1 MIASESWWW
10 DKGRARVGKGEADG
24 NKVRHIEM
32 VVRTLGALRRGCV
45 LMMLR
50 LRGSSGWD

>member
-24 NKVRHIEM
+24 NKVRHIER